1 MLKRFLS
8 FAIVFSLIFS
18 VEVYANDIDLGLS
31 AKSAILM
38 DYETGEILYSHN
50 PHEKLPPASVTKI
63 MSMLLIMEEIAQN
76 RLSYDDI
83 VTGSERA
90 KSMGGSTI
98 FLDAGE
104 SLSVRDM
111 LKGIAVASGNDAT
124 VAMAEHI
131 SGTVEA
137 FVDKMNSRAKEL
149 GMNDTHF
156 VTCNGLDEDGH
167 YSSSYDI
174 ALMSRELMK
183 YEDIFKFTTIWMD
196 SLRNGEFTLS
206 NTNKLIRFYEGA
218 TGLKTGSTSIAKN
231 CISATAKRDGMHL
244 IAVVMAA
251 PTSKERFSD
260 ASKLLNFGFNTYK
273 VTTFRN
279 AGASLGFCHVKKG
292 KEHNVEMLYNRG
304 FGYLSAKNEN
314 KKIEEKLIIKEEII
328 APLKKGDIIGKAEF
342 YQEGRLLGSSDII
355 SAKNIDKMSLSDT
368 VKEMLDRFLTGKLN
382 VSKEKR
388 MS

>member
-1 MLKRFLS
+1 MLKKILS
-8 FAIVFSLIFS
+8 FAIVFSLVLTMS
-18 VEVYANDIDLGLS
+18 GYANDVDLRLS
-31 AKSAILM
+31 ARSAILM
-38 DYETGEILYSHN
+38 DYETGEVLYSHN

-63 MSMLLIMEEIAQN
+63 MSMLLIMEEIAQK
-76 RLSYDDI
+76 RLTYDDM

-98 FLDAGE
+98 FLDEGE

-137 FVDKMNSRAKEL
+137 FVDKMNNRAKEL
-149 GMNDTHF
+149 GMKNTHF
-156 VTCNGLDEDGH
+156 ITCNGLDADGH
-167 YSSSYDI
+167 YSSAYDI

-196 SLRNGEFTLS
+196 SLRDGEFTLS

-251 PTSKERFSD
+251 PTSKDRFSD
-260 ASKLLNFGFNTYK
+260 ASKMLNFGFNTYK
-273 VTTFRN
+273 VTTFRKT
-279 AGASLGFCHVKKG
+279 GDSLGFCDVKKG
-292 KEHNVEMLYNRG
+292 KENKAEMLYNTG
-304 FGYLSAKNEN
+304 FGYLSKKNET
-314 KKIEEKLIIKEEII
+314 KEIEEKIIINKDII
-328 APLKKGDIIGKAEF
+328 APLSKGDIIGKAEF
-342 YQEGRLLGSSDII
+342 YQDGKLLGSSDII
-355 SAKNIDKMSLSDT
+355 SASGIEKKSLSDAFKDT
-368 VKEMLDRFLTGKLN
+368 FDKFLTK
-382 VSKEKR
+382 K
-388 MS
+388 

>member
-1 MLKRFLS
+1 MLKKILS
-8 FAIVFSLIFS
+8 FAIVFSLVLTMS
-18 VEVYANDIDLGLS
+18 GYANDVDLGLS
-31 AKSAILM
+31 ARSAILM

-63 MSMLLIMEEIAQN
+63 MSMLLIMEEISQK
-76 RLSYDDI
+76 RLTYDDM

-137 FVDKMNSRAKEL
+137 FVDKMNTRAKEL
-149 GMNDTHF
+149 GMNNTHF
-156 VTCNGLDEDGH
+156 VTCNGLDAEGH
-167 YSSSYDI
+167 YSSAYDI

-183 YEDIFKFTTIWMD
+183 YDDIFKFTTIWMD
-196 SLRNGEFTLS
+196 NLRNGEFALS
-206 NTNKLIRFYEGA
+206 NTNKLIRFYDGA

-251 PTSKERFSD
+251 PTSKDRFSD

-273 VTTFRN
+273 VTTFRKT
-279 AGASLGFCHVKKG
+279 GDSLGFCDVKKG
-292 KEHNVEMLYNRG
+292 KEDKAEMLYKTG
-304 FGYLSAKNEN
+304 FGYLS
-314 KKIEEKLIIKEEII
+314 KKSESKEIEEKITINKEII
-328 APLKKGDIIGKAEF
+328 APLSKGDIIGKAEF
-342 YQEGRLLGSSDII
+342 YQNGKLLGSSDII
-355 SAKNIDKMSLSDT
+355 SANDIDKLRLLDT
-368 VKEMLDRFLTGKLN
+368 FKYTVDRFLTRK
-382 VSKEKR
+382 
-388 MS
+388 

>member
-1 MLKRFLS
+1 MKRFLS
-8 FAIVFSLIFS
+8 LVIVFSLIFS
-18 VEVYANDIDLGLS
+18 VKVYANDVDLKLS
-31 AKSAILM
+31 ARSAILM
-38 DYETGEILYSHN
+38 DYETGEVLYSHN

-63 MSMLLIMEEIAQN
+63 MSMLLIMEEIAQK
-76 RLSYDDI
+76 RLTYDDM

-98 FLDAGE
+98 FLDEGE

-137 FVDKMNSRAKEL
+137 FVDKMNNRAKEL
-149 GMNDTHF
+149 GMKNTHF
-156 VTCNGLDEDGH
+156 ITCNGLDADGH
-167 YSSSYDI
+167 YSSAYDI

-196 SLRNGEFTLS
+196 SLRDGEFTLS

-251 PTSKERFSD
+251 PTSKDRFSD
-260 ASKLLNFGFNTYK
+260 ASKMLNFGFNTYK
-273 VTTFRN
+273 VTTFRKT
-279 AGASLGFCHVKKG
+279 GDSLGFCDVKKG
-292 KEHNVEMLYNRG
+292 KENKAEMLYNTG
-304 FGYLSAKNEN
+304 FGYLS
-314 KKIEEKLIIKEEII
+314 KKSESKEIEEKIIINKDII
-328 APLKKGDIIGKAEF
+328 APLSKGDIIGKAEF
-342 YQEGRLLGSSDII
+342 YQDGKLLGSSDII
-355 SAKNIDKMSLSDT
+355 SASDIEKKSLSDAFKDT
-368 VKEMLDRFLTGKLN
+368 FDKFLTK
-382 VSKEKR
+382 K
-388 MS
+388 

>member
-1 MLKRFLS
+1 MLKKLLVCLIIVTVFVSSFTFASDVDLNLS
-8 FAIVFSLIFS
+8 STS
-18 VEVYANDIDLGLS
+18 S
-31 AKSAILM
+31 ILM

-50 PHEKLPPASVTKI
+50 PHQRLAPASVTKI
-63 MSMLLIMEEIAQN
+63 MPMLLIMEEISQK

-131 SGTVEA
+131 SGSVEA

-156 VTCNGLDEDGH
+156 VTCNGLDADGH
-167 YSSSYDI
+167 YSSAYDI

-183 YEDIFKFTTIWMD
+183 YDDIFKFTTIWMD

-244 IAVVMAA
+244 IAVIMAA

-260 ASKLLNFGFNTYK
+260 ASKLLNYGFGTYK
-273 VTTFRN
+273 VTPYKN
-279 AGASLGFCHVKKG
+279 AGDNSGTVDIKKG
-292 KEHNVEMLYNRG
+292 RAKEVKLQYKNG
-304 FGYLSAKNEN
+304 FGYLTKKNETIEIQE
-314 KKIEEKLIIKEEII
+314 KITLKENIS
-328 APLKKGDIIGKAEF
+328 APVSIGDVLGKAEF
-342 YQEGRLLGSSDII
+342 YNNGKLMGSSDIV
-355 SAKNIDKMSLSDT
+355 SGENVDKITLKDAFGFAVNKFLS
-368 VKEMLDRFLTGKLN
+368 
-382 VSKEKR
+382 
-388 MS
+388 